1 MHNKSWNTAE
11 HGIDSR
17 GSNPPINKH
26 SRIICIITEQIQTNA
41 SYMHQSRSPGL
52 LRRHRWLRW
61 GTFDR
66 CQSNTYTKQEI
77 VTRLVALVR
86 SCIIARTPA
95 MNRKPVRHLG
105 AQQFIDITRLRD
117 MHILSLIWRVYYQQP
132 LHSLADA
139 CIRAR
144 PRCKPTVL
152 RPGRCNV
159 LKHTILSFRVHL
171 VLF

>member
-1 MHNKSWNTAE
+1 MVISWALLIYAQLTWNTAE
-11 HGIDSR
+11 HGIDSL

-26 SRIICIITEQIQTNA
+26 SCIICIITEQIQTNA

-86 SCIIARTPA
+86 SCIIVRTPA
-95 MNRKPVRHLG
+95 MRIASPFLTWAHNNLLMLPDWE
-105 AQQFIDITRLRD
+105 ICI
-117 MHILSLIWRVYYQQP
+117 YYFWYYVSIINN
-132 LHSLADA
+132 HYAA
-139 CIRAR
+139 
-144 PRCKPTVL
+144 
-152 RPGRCNV
+152 
-159 LKHTILSFRVHL
+159 
-171 VLF
+171 